1 MAPPCDTVRYS
12 QNEMVVFLLHHLAQG
27 LSHSLTDSV
36 LAFSAILNEKVVI
49 RQWRVQKVVHRFK
62 AAKILFLDPL
72 EPGIRQLAASN

>member
-1 MAPPCDTVRYS
+1 
-12 QNEMVVFLLHHLAQG
+12 
-27 LSHSLTDSV
+27 
-36 LAFSAILNEKVVI
+36 LAFSAILNEKVVM